1 MNQQN
6 ILPSTKE
13 FNISWT
19 TDSYAPLTDYF
30 LYYRKNKVN
39 WSTLFLLAFCFT
51 LDNRAGIF
59 KQSMGA
65 KN

>member
-39 WSTLFLLAFCFT
+39 LCTLPGLL
-51 LDNRAGIF
+51 LY
-59 KQSMGA
+59 S
-65 KN
+65 

>member
-19 TDSYAPLTDYF
+19 TDSYAPVTDYF
-30 LYYRKNKVN
+30 LYYRKNK
-39 WSTLFLLAFCFT
+39 A
-51 LDNRAGIF
+51 R
-59 KQSMGA
+59 
-65 KN
+65 